1 MSVFAVL
8 FSVLAGIF
16 TSIETSINS
25 QLGKYLTP
33 SISTLHSLTIG
44 MLFMLLISI
53 FRGSISR
60 YLDVTA
66 VNPLL
71 LIGGFFGAFII
82 YLSSKAI
89 PVLGVSRTLTL
100 IVASQIISGLLID
113 ALIFKMDINWSK
125 IAGVGLLLLGTH
137 IIIK

>member
-33 SISTLHSLTIG
+33 SIATLHSLTIG

-60 YLDVTA
+60 YLAVTA

-71 LIGGFFGAFII
+71 LI
-82 YLSSKAI
+82 
-89 PVLGVSRTLTL
+89 
-100 IVASQIISGLLID
+100 
-113 ALIFKMDINWSK
+113 
-125 IAGVGLLLLGTH
+125 
-137 IIIK
+137 